1 MKLKPLFKKK
11 APAILTMVSI
21 GGVIGTAVMVAC
33 DTPKAMRIREQLRTE
48 TQKSLKREPTKAEY
62 AVVTMRAYAP
72 SIILGGITIGC
83 ILGVSVLNRKQQAT
97 LMSAYVL
104 LDQSYKEYKKKLEE
118 MYGSEVARNVD
129 QEIAKDHYNY
139 GVEVSESTGYDTLL
153 FYEEHQ
159 GYFERTMLEVR
170 EAEYQLN
177 RKFQKEGEASL
188 NDWFELLNLPETS
201 DGTILGWSQE
211 EVYENYRYFWIE
223 FEHLLTKLE
232 DGMEC
237 YIIHMPQS
245 PKPVI
250 YPF

>member
-1 MKLKPLFKKK
+1 MKFKTVIGRS
-11 APAILTMVSI
+11 APTFLTILSI
-21 GGVIGTAVMVAC
+21 GGLIGTAVVVAKE
-33 DTPKAMRIREQLRTE
+33 TPKAMRLREELRRSTKE
-48 TQKSLKREPTKAEY
+48 TLKREPTTSEY
-62 AVVTMRAYAP
+62 VVTTIRAYGPA
-72 SIILGGITIGC
+72 IVLGGATIGC
-83 ILGVSVLNRKQQAT
+83 ILGINVLNRRQQRVLT
-97 LMSAYVL
+97 SAYIL
-104 LDQSYKEYKKKLEE
+104 LEQSYKEYKRKIEE
-118 MYGSEVARNVD
+118 MYGKDAACSVER
-129 QEIAKDHYNY
+129 EIAKDHYNY
-139 GVEVSESTGYDTLL
+139 GVEVTDGYDMLL

-201 DGTILGWSQE
+201 EGSILGWSQE
-211 EVYENYRYFWIE
+211 EIYENHRYFWIE

-237 YIIHMPQS
+237 YIIHMPCE
-245 PKPVI
+245 PRAVI

>member
-1 MKLKPLFKKK
+1 MKLKSLFKKK
-11 APAILTMVSI
+11 APVILSMVSI
-21 GGVIGTAVMVAC
+21 GGVIGTAVMVAK
-33 DTPKAMRIREQLRTE
+33 DTPKAMKLREQL
-48 TQKSLKREPTKAEY
+48 QKESQENLKREPTTAEY
-62 AVVTMRAYAP
+62 AVVTIRAYVP

-83 ILGVSVLNRKQQAT
+83 ILGANILNRKQQAT

-104 LDQSYKEYKKKLEE
+104 LDQSYKEYKKKIES
-118 MYGSEVARNVD
+118 MYGTEAARNID

-139 GVEVSESTGYDTLL
+139 GVEVSESNGTDTLL

-170 EAEYQLN
+170 DAEYLLN
-177 RKFQKEGEASL
+177 RKFQKDGEASL
-188 NDWFELLNLPETS
+188 NDWFELLGLPETN
-201 DGTILGWSQE
+201 DGYILGWSQE

-237 YIIHMPQS
+237 YIIHVPTP
-245 PKPVI
+245 PKPAI